1 MVVLLILV
9 GLFCVGG
16 ITLVIVAKRE
26 QEKQKVIDDKRWEAI
41 ESERKN
47 HLHKHYNIITDV
59 GSAFIKDNDFSK
71 VVELIRKKGEI
82 SELYGTGAKVLLGE
96 EWTVQTYG
104 YLPNN
109 GVIFFQEGVIAYSGD
124 KIEVVP
130 KDEVKYFLKFHFS
143 TGENH
148 GVSYEPRIIG
158 KEESVSANATAGA
171 IVGGTAGAVIA
182 AAATQERNERIQQEK
197 QQQREDF
204 RAAVMA
210 PSWMEVFCDLLE
222 KKPLRY
228 LYIFNLSGMEEL
240 LKANGFEKWFG
251 KTLKVNGYEAMFY
264 ERHDFDGYIKMPL
277 HWQNLQAAFYGIYY
291 DDYKHF
297 NQELFNYSY
306 LIKKYDV

>member
-9 GLFCVGG
+9 GLFFVGA
-16 ITLVIVAKRE
+16 ITLLIVVKRE
-26 QEKQKVIDDKRWEAI
+26 QDRMKAINDKRWDVI
-41 ESERKN
+41 VTERKN
-47 HLHKHYNIITDV
+47 HLHSHYNLITDV
-59 GSAFIKDNDFSK
+59 GSAFVKDNDLSK

-82 SELYGTGAKVLLGE
+82 SKLYSTGAKALLGDQG
-96 EWTVQTYG
+96 TFG

-143 TGENH
+143 TGEDH

-171 IVGGTAGAVIA
+171 IVGGTAGAFIA
-182 AAATQERNERIQQEK
+182 AAATQERNERIRQAK

-204 RAAVMA
+204 KAAMMA

-240 LKANGFEKWFG
+240 LKANGFETWSG
-251 KTLKVNGYEAMFY
+251 RTLKVNGFEAFGYKRYE
-264 ERHDFDGYIKMPL
+264 FDGYIKMPL

-297 NQELFNYSY
+297 NQELFNYSD